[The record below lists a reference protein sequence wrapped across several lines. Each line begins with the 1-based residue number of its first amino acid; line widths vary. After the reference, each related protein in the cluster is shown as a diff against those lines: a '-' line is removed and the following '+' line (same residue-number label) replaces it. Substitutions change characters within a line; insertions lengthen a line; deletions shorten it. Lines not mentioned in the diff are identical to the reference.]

1 MENVAFSEPP
11 MMELIEGK
19 VFMMS
24 PRPRPSHNM
33 IISHLTHIFEGYL
46 WHKPCIVF
54 SDGVDVYLDEQN
66 HYIPDVMIVCNRDI
80 IKPDAIYGAPDL
92 VVEVLSPTT
101 AKNDR
106 SAKMRHYA
114 AAGVKE
120 YWIISPLSR
129 SIEVYLQHDG
139 TFELDDIYTDYPDWD
154 LARMTDEERAEVK
167 KQIKV
172 SLYDDLYVNV
182 ADVFHKLL

>member
-1 MENVAFSEPP
+1 
-11 MMELIEGK
+11 
-19 VFMMS
+19 
-24 PRPRPSHNM
+24 
-33 IISHLTHIFEGYL
+33 
-46 WHKPCIVF
+46 
-54 SDGVDVYLDEQN
+54 
-66 HYIPDVMIVCNRDI
+66 MIVCNRDI
-80 IKPDAIYGAPDL
+80 IKQDAIHGAPDL

-106 SAKMRHYA
+106 STKMRHYA

-129 SIEVYLQHDG
+129 SIEVYLLHDG

-154 LARMTDEERAEVK
+154 LARMTDEERAAVK
-167 KQIKV
+167 TQIKV

-182 ADVFHKLL
+182 TDVFHKL